1 MKDVAHCYISIS
13 GLECEL
19 VAYGQHEDLV
29 LVVLL

>member
-1 MKDVAHCYISIS
+1 MKDVAHFYNSCI

>member
-1 MKDVAHCYISIS
+1 MKDVAHRYNSIS

-19 VAYGQHEDLV
+19 VAYSQHEDLV